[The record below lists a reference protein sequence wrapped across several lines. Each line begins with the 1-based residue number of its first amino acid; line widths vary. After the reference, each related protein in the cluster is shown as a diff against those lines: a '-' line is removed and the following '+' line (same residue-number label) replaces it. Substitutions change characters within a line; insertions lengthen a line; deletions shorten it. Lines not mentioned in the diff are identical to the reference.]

1 MSKIFI
7 AFDFGITNTDIGV
20 MEDKR
25 VNFYTIASNK
35 NYAYID
41 SILKFKKHEIDISN
55 VKKIGVTGG
64 KSSDLDDE
72 LDKVK
77 IIKINEI
84 DAIGLGAKKLYG
96 IGEESALVVSAGTG
110 TACVHVQGNNF
121 NHLGGIAVG
130 GGMLEGL
137 GALLF
142 KNSNGLEINEFANSG
157 SRAELDLLIGDV
169 VNKIGNLSPD
179 ITAVNFGQAKSSSA
193 DTMENTAAAL
203 CNMVGEVIGTVAY
216 LNALLVGSDKACF
229 IGRTSYLSEIADG
242 INQRLELAGIKGQYN
257 DDREYGNVIGVL
269 ESIKTNS

>member
-1 MSKIFI
+1 MMLV
-7 AFDFGITNTDIGV
+7 ALDFGISNTDIAIFQ
-20 MEDKR
+20 D
-25 VNFYTIASNK
+25 NK
-35 NYAYID
+35 TSFH
-41 SILKFKKHEIDISN
+41 SIPSEHTSISPKLIKTVLDIFSLSLSEISL
-55 VKKIGVTGG
+55 IGVTGG
-64 KSSDLDDE
+64 KSSDLPENID
-72 LDKVK
+72 LIP
-77 IIKINEI
+77 IIKINEV
-84 DAIGLGAKKLYG
+84 DAIGFGAKVLYD
-96 IGEESALVVSAGTG
+96 IAEEPTLVISAGTG
-110 TACVHVQGNNF
+110 TACVMVQGNNF

-137 GALLF
+137 GSLLF

-216 LNALLVGSDKACF
+216 LNALLVGSDKAYF
-229 IGRTSYLSEIADG
+229 IGRTSYLSEIIDG

-269 ESIKTNS
+269 ESIETSS

>member
-1 MSKIFI
+1 MYVAI
-7 AFDFGITNTDIGV
+7 DFGISNTDLAISDQDNIV
-20 MEDKR
+20 FHTTPSQSSEINAD
-25 VNFYTIASNK
+25 TLK
-35 NYAYID
+35 N
-41 SILKFKKHEIDISN
+41 ILKKHEIDISN

-64 KSSDLDDE
+64 KSSDLDDD

-229 IGRTSYLSEIADG
+229 IGRTSHLSEITDG

-269 ESIKTNS
+269 ESIETNS

>member
-1 MSKIFI
+1 MYVAI
-7 AFDFGITNTDIGV
+7 DFGISNTDLAIS
-20 MEDKR
+20 DKDNI
-25 VNFYTIASNK
+25 VFHTTPSQSSEINADTLK
-35 NYAYID
+35 N
-41 SILKFKKHEIDISN
+41 ILKKHEIDISN

-142 KNSNGLEINEFANSG
+142 KNSNGLEINEFANRG

-257 DDREYGNVIGVL
+257 EDREYGNVIGVL
-269 ESIKTNS
+269 ESIKANS

>member
-1 MSKIFI
+1 MIV
-7 AFDFGITNTDIGV
+7 AFDFGISNTDVAIRN
-20 MEDKR
+20 EDKI
-25 VNFYTIASNK
+25 NFFSTSSTKKKLNTKLIQ
-35 NYAYID
+35 D
-41 SILKFKKHEIDISN
+41 ILISLEIDISQL
-55 VKKIGVTGG
+55 KLIGVTGG
-64 KSSDLDDE
+64 KSSDLDDS
-72 LDKVK
+72 LDGVK
-77 IIKINEI
+77 IVKINEI

-96 IGEESALVVSAGTG
+96 IKEESALVVSAGTG

-137 GALLF
+137 GSLLF

-216 LNALLVGSDKACF
+216 LNAFLVGSDKAYF
-229 IGRTSYLSEIADG
+229 IGRTSYLSEIIDG

-269 ESIKTNS
+269 ESIETNS